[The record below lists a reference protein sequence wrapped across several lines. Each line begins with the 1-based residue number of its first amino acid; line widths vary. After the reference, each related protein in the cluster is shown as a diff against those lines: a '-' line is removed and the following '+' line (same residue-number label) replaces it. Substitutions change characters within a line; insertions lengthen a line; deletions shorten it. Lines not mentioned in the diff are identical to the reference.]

1 MVTLPSATAASSL
14 SSPLTAGG
22 PGAAV
27 SVPSLSAASTSSLG
41 VLLLTARTVLSVAA
55 TRGPLFGRVVFL
67 FLWLATCCRTLS
79 LLVGVICAIPAV
91 LVQASRSLPVLAM
104 LVFPWF
110 NVQAPAFQYNLYQN
124 EKVTMLAAR
133 RGE

>member
-27 SVPSLSAASTSSLG
+27 SVPSLSAATSSLG

-124 EKVTMLAAR
+124 EKGTMLAAR